1 MLNDASLNGF
11 VINPPVKYL
20 VNLWCEGLTASPMA
34 IVDYEA
40 METIVRLRMYRKC
53 SDLEIFFKYEIF

>member
-1 MLNDASLNGF
+1 MLNDSNYRSIYDYIYMLNDASLNGF

-20 VNLWCEGLTASPMA
+20 VNLFAIGLTASPMA

-40 METIVRLRMYRKC
+40 METIVRLRV
-53 SDLEIFFKYEIF
+53 